1 MSVLGDAILSGKVG
15 ELIVNEFN
23 VMLSTIMYNSAVRE
37 VERKKAKEQ
46 HIETQEEVNE
56 EPITKAEI
64 VEYKKILD
72 EADSILNV
80 KFNTIDDQATG
91 KLSEDEMNNT
101 LDTIIEN
108 TLNRSQLNLD
118 DEDSLKHIKKIVAT
132 ALVADNKVNLEDVF
146 KTGNSFGIINR
157 DDLIEV
163 NTIYR
168 FLTGQKLFASESCVQ
183 LNEFVTAQ
191 LLFDTISVIAETNDW
206 GLEANIAEMLAKTKK
221 RLERELATNGKLT
234 GEDSVDPVVPI
245 NFNQGILNA
254 AFNQREPKMK
264 KTTEE
269 YIKDHIM
276 SILPAD
282 WVNDNQIRLEIKH
295 SIDIYDNNRD
305 TGLAEMTVFVH
316 GVPSGNT
323 FIIDLDSVSGN
334 GYCIRTLAFVNN
346 QYYKFYVNIEKFPEI
361 VNKIIMSNGRFLLNN
376 PNDPESIIMFNE
388 VSKDV
393 MSPAII
399 YNYDLSGMSKHFALM
414 TNEEKAV
421 FANNLMALT
430 NANWYHMG
438 PNEHMYR
445 MRVRKYDSPDK
456 FTLVSDCKT
465 RQQEI
470 DMLSVIAGNYKR
482 YFKDVDI
489 DDSAIL
495 VVKYNEGKID
505 VSYNGKALKDMYIPS
520 ETLKFYKD
528 INENILNN
536 NQKKPSNKK
545 KDENPVEPK
554 VQPAPV
560 QQPINPVLDQFGN
573 IRPEFMPN
581 QNPYPNVGYQ
591 FGNPIFNNFNPGEMV

>member
-1 MSVLGDAILSGKVG
+1 MSVVGDAILAGRLG
-15 ELIVNEFN
+15 EFIVNEFH
-23 VMLSTIMYNSAVRE
+23 VMLSTMMYNSALKA
-37 VERKKAKEQ
+37 VEREKKAKEAQ
-46 HIETQEEVNE
+46 GEVNDQPE
-56 EPITKAEI
+56 EQNFKAEI
-64 VEYKKILD
+64 IEYKKALD

-80 KFNTIDDQATG
+80 KFNTVDEEATG
-91 KLSEDEMNNT
+91 VLSEDELNNA
-101 LDTIIEN
+101 LDTIVES
-108 TLNRSQLNLD
+108 TVNRSQLNLD

-132 ALVADNKVNLEDVF
+132 VFIADNKANLEDVF
-146 KTGNSFGIINR
+146 KTGNSFGIENR

-168 FLTGQKLFASESCVQ
+168 FFTGQKLFAGESCVQ

-191 LLFDTISVIAETNDW
+191 LLFDTVSVIAETNDW
-206 GLEANIAEMLAKTKK
+206 GLEANIADILAKAKK
-221 RLERELATNGKLT
+221 RLEKELATNGKLT

-245 NFNQGILNA
+245 SFNQGILNA

-269 YIKDHIM
+269 YIKEHII

-282 WVNDNQIRLEIKH
+282 WVNDNQIKLEIKH

-316 GVPSGNT
+316 GIPSGNT
-323 FIIDLDSVSGN
+323 FIIDLDSISGN

-361 VNKIIMSNGRFLLNN
+361 ITKIIMSNGRFLLNN

-399 YNYDLSGMSKHFALM
+399 YNYDLSGMSKHFAFM

-445 MRVRKYDSPDK
+445 MRIRKFDNPNK

-465 RQQEI
+465 RQQEV
-470 DMLSVIAGNYKR
+470 DMLPVIAGNYKR
-482 YFKDVDI
+482 YFKDVDA

-495 VVKYNEGKID
+495 VVKYNEGKLN
-505 VSYNGKALKDMYIPS
+505 VSYNGKALNDMYIPS
-520 ETLKFYKD
+520 ETLKFYQG
-528 INENILNN
+528 INENILNSK
-536 NQKKPSNKK
+536 QEKSSKRDKK
-545 KDENPVEPK
+545 EEEPA

-560 QQPINPVLDQFGN
+560 QQPVNPVLDQFGN
-573 IRPEFMPN
+573 LRPEFMPG
-581 QNPYPNVGYQ
+581 QNYPNVGYQ